1 MNDFEIKIRELFR
14 RGPELQRPVSRHN
27 CPSPEELS
35 QSFEPD
41 CPVEI
46 KARIIDHV
54 FSCPACQQEFELLRG
69 SRPFIDRL
77 GQTLTRHKQGFTARI
92 FSVFSSSVPWWKAA
106 AAVVLL
112 LGILSL
118 IYLGITYWNNWNEER
133 RAEATETIVLFEA
146 VNWPQPALIK
156 LAWKSSEQNVRY
168 RVEVYDQN
176 MYLVWQSPLL
186 SETGVILPDKVLEAL
201 KDYQYFFWQLLIYSG
216 QDKVSES
223 QVRKVRL
230 GPQ

>member
-1 MNDFEIKIRELFR
+1 MNDFETKIRELFSR
-14 RGPELQRPVSRHN
+14 EPEPPGPVPRHN
-27 CPSPEELS
+27 CPTPEELS

-54 FSCPACQQEFELLRG
+54 ITCPACQREFELLKG

-77 GQTLTRHKQGFTARI
+77 SKIMARDKPGLAGKMI
-92 FSVFSSSVPWWKAA
+92 SVFTSSVTWWKTAT
-106 AAVVLL
+106 AVVLL
-112 LGILSL
+112 LGLLSL
-118 IYLGITYWNNWNEER
+118 LYLGITYWNTLTEER
-133 RAEATETIVLFEA
+133 RSEAADKIVLSEE
-146 VNWPQPALIK
+146 VHWPQPALVR
-156 LAWKSSEQNVRY
+156 LAWKPRDGNFQY

-176 MYLVWQSPLL
+176 MYLLWQSPLL
-186 SETGVILPDKVLEAL
+186 SETGVLVPDKVLEAM

-223 QVRKVRL
+223 PVRKVRL
-230 GPQ
+230 VSQ